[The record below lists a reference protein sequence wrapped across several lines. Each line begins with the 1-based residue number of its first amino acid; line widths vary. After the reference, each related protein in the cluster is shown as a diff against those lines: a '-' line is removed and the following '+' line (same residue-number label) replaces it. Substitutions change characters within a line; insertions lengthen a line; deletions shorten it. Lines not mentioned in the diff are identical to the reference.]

1 MWRGC
6 LVQPSTRTL
15 YVRVTC
21 TPRNTGHPLFTG
33 CRRCIHLFFLLLLLH
48 RRFLVRISRF
58 ESIELINFFF
68 FLRNTWND
76 RYTLYI
82 NIRRKW
88 NSHFPFLVEHFSEIA
103 IYFHLNVL
111 AVKFYGIINNAYKGN
126 VYANPHCGFYSKHKI
141 VIMYALVSSF

>member
-68 FLRNTWND
+68 FFAKYLKRSIHV
-76 RYTLYI
+76 I

>member
-68 FLRNTWND
+68 FFAKYLKRSIHA
-76 RYTLYI
+76 I

-88 NSHFPFLVEHFSEIA
+88 NSHFPFLVVHFSEIA

-111 AVKFYGIINNAYKGN
+111 AVKFYDIINNAYKGN